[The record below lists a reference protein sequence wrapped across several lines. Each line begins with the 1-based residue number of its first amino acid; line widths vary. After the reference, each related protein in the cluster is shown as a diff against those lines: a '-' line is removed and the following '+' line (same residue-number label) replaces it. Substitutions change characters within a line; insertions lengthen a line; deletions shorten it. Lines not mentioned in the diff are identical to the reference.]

1 MRLLHTG
8 DWHVGKTLRGRSRAD
23 EHRAVLAE
31 IADIADD
38 RKVDAV
44 LVAGDLFD
52 TAAPGPESEEIVYE
66 TLLRLS
72 RERPVVAIAGNH
84 DNPNR
89 FHAVKPLLELGNV
102 IALPRVAR
110 PDEGGVVELDTAGG
124 ERARIVLLPFVSQR
138 GIVKAEALM
147 SQDADEHAGEYAER
161 LSQVLQRLCQVGDGL
176 VPSRASAADPAAVNL
191 VLAHAMVHGGTMGG
205 GERSAH
211 TVFQY
216 SIPTSAFP
224 VDYHYVALGHLHRA
238 QKLEGACPIHYSG
251 SPLQL
256 DFGETEDDKCVNLVE
271 AVPGQ
276 PARVEPVEL
285 SEGRRLRKVSGTLA
299 TLHELAK
306 TVGDEF
312 LLVVV
317 DETPTADWPTRCGR
331 CCRMPSRCGFD
342 DRRPA
347 QPERHRSSRPAA
359 EAVPQVLGAH
369 RRIRGSGRRLF
380 DELLEAVADAP

>member
-1 MRLLHTG
+1 MRFLHTG

-38 RKVDAV
+38 RKVDTV

-66 TLLRLS
+66 VLLRLA
-72 RERPVVAIAGNH
+72 RDRTVVVIAGNH

-89 FHAVKPLLELGNV
+89 FHAVRPLLGLGNV

-110 PDEGGVVELDTAGG
+110 PNDGGVVEVAAKSG

-138 GIVKAEALM
+138 GIVKAEELM
-147 SQDADEHAGEYAER
+147 SQDADEHAGAYAER
-161 LSQVLQRLCQVGDGL
+161 LGKVLTELC
-176 VPSRASAADPAAVNL
+176 ATADSDAVNL

-216 SIPTSAFP
+216 SIPTAAFP
-224 VDYHYVALGHLHRA
+224 RDYHYVALGHLHRA
-238 QKLEGACPIHYSG
+238 QQLGDQPPICYSG

-256 DFGETEDDKCVNLVE
+256 DFAETEDAKSVNVVE
-271 AVPGQ
+271 ANPGQ
-276 PARVEPVEL
+276 PAKVEQVPL
-285 SEGRRLRKVSGTLA
+285 SSGRRLRRVTGSMVALA
-299 TLHELAK
+299 ELADAA
-306 TVGDEF
+306 GDDF
-312 LLVVV
+312 LLVEVQELPRSGLADDV
-317 DETPTADWPTRCGR
+317 RELLPNAVEVRVRTPEGGADEPRSHGGRAPQELFHDYLAD
-331 CCRMPSRCGFD
+331 
-342 DRRPA
+342 
-347 QPERHRSSRPAA
+347 
-359 EAVPQVLGAH
+359 LGA
-369 RRIRGSGRRLF
+369 SSESVEALF
-380 DELLEAVADAP
+380 GELLEDADAA

>member
-1 MRLLHTG
+1 MRFLHTG

-66 TLLRLS
+66 VLLRLA
-72 RERPVVAIAGNH
+72 RDRTVVVIAGNH

-89 FHAVKPLLELGNV
+89 FHAVRPLLGLGNV

-110 PDEGGVVELDTAGG
+110 PNDGGVVEVAAKSG

-138 GIVKAEALM
+138 GIVKAEELM
-147 SQDADEHAGEYAER
+147 SQDADEHAGAYAER
-161 LSQVLQRLCQVGDGL
+161 LAKVLTELC
-176 VPSRASAADPAAVNL
+176 ATADPDAVNL

-216 SIPTSAFP
+216 SIPTTAFP
-224 VDYHYVALGHLHRA
+224 RDYHYVALGHLHRA
-238 QKLEGACPIHYSG
+238 QQLGDQPPLCYSG

-256 DFGETEDDKCVNLVE
+256 DFGETEDAKSVNFVE
-271 AVPGQ
+271 AKPGQ
-276 PARVEPVEL
+276 PAKVEQVPL
-285 SEGRRLRKVSGTLA
+285 SSGRRLHRVSGSIVALA
-299 TLHELAK
+299 ELADAA
-306 TVGDEF
+306 GDDF
-312 LLVVV
+312 LLVEVQELPRSGLADDV
-317 DETPTADWPTRCGR
+317 RELLPNAVEVRVRTPEG
-331 CCRMPSRCGFD
+331 G
-342 DRRPA
+342 
-347 QPERHRSSRPAA
+347 AA
-359 EAVPQVLGAH
+359 EPRTHGGRAPQELFHDYLADLGA
-369 RRIRGSGRRLF
+369 SNESVEALF
-380 DELLEAVADAP
+380 DELLEDADAA

>member
-1 MRLLHTG
+1 MRFLHTG

-31 IADIADD
+31 IADIADHSQ
-38 RKVDAV
+38 VDAV

-66 TLLRLS
+66 VLLRLA
-72 RERPVVAIAGNH
+72 RDRPVVVIAGNH

-89 FHAVKPLLELGNV
+89 FHAVKPLLGLGNV

-110 PDEGGVVELDTAGG
+110 PDHGGVVEVSAKSG

-147 SQDADEHAGEYAER
+147 TQDADEHAGAYAER
-161 LSQVLQRLCQVGDGL
+161 LAQVLAQLC
-176 VPSRASAADPAAVNL
+176 ATADPDAANL

-216 SIPTSAFP
+216 SIPTAAFP
-224 VDYHYVALGHLHRA
+224 KDYHYIALGHLHRA
-238 QKLEGACPIHYSG
+238 QQLGDQPPICYSG

-256 DFGETEDDKCVNLVE
+256 DFGETEDAKSVNIVE
-271 AVPGQ
+271 TKPGQ
-276 PARVEPVEL
+276 PAKVVQEPLSSGRGLRRV
-285 SEGRRLRKVSGTLA
+285 GGTMAALA
-299 TLHELAK
+299 ELADS
-306 TVGDEF
+306 VGDDF
-312 LLVVV
+312 LLVEVQEV
-317 DETPTADWPTRCGR
+317 PQSGLADEVRKLLPNAVEVRVRAIEGGSDGPPTRGGR
-331 CCRMPSRCGFD
+331 
-342 DRRPA
+342 A
-347 QPERHRSSRPAA
+347 
-359 EAVPQVLGAH
+359 PQELFNDYLADIGA
-369 RRIRGSGRRLF
+369 SNESVKSLF
-380 DELLEAVADAP
+380 DELLEDADAA

>member
-1 MRLLHTG
+1 MRFLHTG

-66 TLLRLS
+66 ILLRLAH
-72 RERPVVAIAGNH
+72 ERTVIAIAGNH

-89 FHAVKPLLELGNV
+89 FNAVKPLLGLGNV

-110 PDEGGVVELDTAGG
+110 PEDGGVVEVSTRSG
-124 ERARIVLLPFVSQR
+124 ERARVVLLPFVSQR

-147 SQDADEHAGEYAER
+147 TQDADEHVGAYAER
-161 LSQVLQRLCQVGDGL
+161 LLTVLSQLSGK
-176 VPSRASAADPAAVNL
+176 ADPTAVNV

-216 SIPTSAFP
+216 SIPTTAFP
-224 VDYHYVALGHLHRA
+224 TDYHYVALGHLHRA
-238 QKLEGACPIHYSG
+238 QQLRDQPPICYSG

-256 DFGETEDDKCVNLVE
+256 DFGETEDAKSVDVVE
-271 AVPGQ
+271 AKPGQ
-276 PARVEPVEL
+276 PAAVEQVPL
-285 SEGRRLRKVSGTLA
+285 SAGRRLRRISGSMASLA
-299 TLHELAK
+299 ESADSA
-306 TVGDEF
+306 GDDF
-312 LLVVV
+312 LLVEVQ
-317 DETPTADWPTRCGR
+317 ESARPGLADDVRELLPNAVEVRVR
-331 CCRMPSRCGFD
+331 
-342 DRRPA
+342 
-347 QPERHRSSRPAA
+347 AA
-359 EAVPQVLGAH
+359 ESVSDEPRTRGGRAPQELFHDYLEDLGA
-369 RRIRGSGRRLF
+369 GNESVEALF
-380 DELLEAVADAP
+380 DELLEDADAA

>member
-1 MRLLHTG
+1 MRFLHTG

-38 RKVDAV
+38 HKVDAV

-72 RERPVVAIAGNH
+72 GKRPVVVIAGNH

-89 FHAVKPLLELGNV
+89 FNAVKPLLELGNV
-102 IALPRVAR
+102 TALSQVSR
-110 PDEGGVVELDTAGG
+110 PDEGGVVEVRSGSG

-147 SQDADEHAGEYAER
+147 TQDPDQHAVEYADR
-161 LSQVLQRLCQVGDGL
+161 LGRVLEILC
-176 VPSRASAADPAAVNL
+176 ADAGSDAVNL
-191 VLAHAMVHGGTMGG
+191 VLAHAMVVGGKMGG

-216 SIPTSAFP
+216 RISTAAFP
-224 VDYHYVALGHLHRA
+224 ANYHYVALGHLHRA
-238 QKLEGACPIHYSG
+238 QELPGSCPIHYSG

-256 DFGETEDDKCVNLVE
+256 DFGETEDVKSVNIIDAKAGSPPTPAKIDPVPLASGRNLRTVSGRMAMLVE
-271 AVPGQ
+271 L
-276 PARVEPVEL
+276 VE
-285 SEGRRLRKVSGTLA
+285 
-299 TLHELAK
+299 
-306 TVGDEF
+306 TVGDDF
-312 LLVVV
+312 LRIEVQEPPRPGLADEVRDLFPNAVEVLVPSTEVNGPPPPPR
-317 DETPTADWPTRCGR
+317 DGKSPQELFRDYLEGR
-331 CCRMPSRCGFD
+331 GESN
-342 DRRPA
+342 
-347 QPERHRSSRPAA
+347 E
-359 EAVPQVLGAH
+359 EVEK
-369 RRIRGSGRRLF
+369 LF
-380 DELLEAVADAP
+380 AELLEEVQ

>member
-1 MRLLHTG
+1 MRFLHTG

-38 RKVDAV
+38 REVDAV

-72 RERPVVAIAGNH
+72 RKRPVVVIAGNH

-89 FHAVKPLLELGNV
+89 FNAVKPLLELGNV
-102 IALPRVAR
+102 IALPRVAT
-110 PDEGGVVELDTAGG
+110 PEDGGVVDLEIGAG
-124 ERARIVLLPFVSQR
+124 ERAHIVLLPFVSQR
-138 GIVKAEALM
+138 GIVKAKALM
-147 SQDADEHAGEYAER
+147 SKDADEHAGKYSER
-161 LSQVLQRLCQVGDGL
+161 LGQVLNRLCTE
-176 VPSRASAADPAAVNL
+176 ADPAAVNL

-224 VDYHYVALGHLHRA
+224 ADYHYIALGHLHRA
-238 QKLEGACPIHYSG
+238 QELAGGWPIHYSG

-256 DFGETEDDKCVNLVE
+256 DFGETADAKSVNIVE
-271 AVPGQ
+271 AAPGK
-276 PARVEPVEL
+276 PASVEQVTL
-285 SEGRRLRKVSGTLA
+285 STGRKLRRVSGSLA
-299 TLHELAK
+299 TLGEMAN
-306 TVGDEF
+306 TVGDDF
-312 LLVVV
+312 LQVEVQESPRPGLSDDVRELLPNAVEV
-317 DETPTADWPTRCGR
+317 RVPLAESKSEEPLTGGGR
-331 CCRMPSRCGFD
+331 APQELFHDYLEDVG
-342 DRRPA
+342 A
-347 QPERHRSSRPAA
+347 GNERL
-359 EAVPQVLGAH
+359 EV
-369 RRIRGSGRRLF
+369 LF
-380 DELLEAVADAP
+380 DELLEDADAA

>member
-1 MRLLHTG
+1 MRFLHTG

-52 TAAPGPESEEIVYE
+52 SAAPGPESEEIVYE

-72 RERPVVAIAGNH
+72 RKRPVVVIAGNH

-89 FHAVKPLLELGNV
+89 FNAVKPLLELGNV
-102 IALPRVAR
+102 IALPRVAK
-110 PDEGGVVELDTAGG
+110 PEEGGVVDLEIGAG
-124 ERARIVLLPFVSQR
+124 ERAHIVLLPFVSQR

-161 LSQVLQRLCQVGDGL
+161 LSQVLERLC
-176 VPSRASAADPAAVNL
+176 AETNPAAVNL

-224 VDYHYVALGHLHRA
+224 ADYHYVALGHLHRA
-238 QKLEGACPIHYSG
+238 QELPGGCPIHYSG

-256 DFGETEDDKCVNLVE
+256 DFGETEDAKSVNIVE
-271 AVPGQ
+271 ATPWQ
-276 PARVEPVEL
+276 PAGVEQVTL
-285 SEGRRLRKVSGTLA
+285 SAGRRLRRVGGSLA
-299 TLHELAK
+299 TLAELAD
-306 TVGDEF
+306 TVGEDF
-312 LLVVV
+312 LLVEVQ
-317 DETPTADWPTRCGR
+317 ESPRPGLADTVRELLPNAVEVRVPRT
-331 CCRMPSRCGFD
+331 
-342 DRRPA
+342 DRP
-347 QPERHRSSRPAA
+347 PNGDGHNGHP
-359 EAVPQVLGAH
+359 PQELF
-369 RRIRGSGRRLF
+369 RRYLTHIGESNKQVEDLF
-380 DELLEAVADAP
+380 DELLEDADAA

>member
-1 MRLLHTG
+1 MRFLHTA

-66 TLLRLS
+66 ILLRLAQD
-72 RERPVVAIAGNH
+72 RTVVTIAGNH

-89 FHAVKPLLELGNV
+89 FNAIRPLLGLGNV

-110 PDEGGVVELDTAGG
+110 PEDGGVIDVLAKSG
-124 ERARIVLLPFVSQR
+124 ERARIVMLPFVSQR

-147 SQDADEHAGEYAER
+147 TQDADEHAGAYAER
-161 LSQVLQRLCQVGDGL
+161 MATVLAQLCGT
-176 VPSRASAADPAAVNL
+176 ADADAVNL

-216 SIPTSAFP
+216 SIPTAAFP
-224 VDYHYVALGHLHRA
+224 RDYHYVALGHLHRA
-238 QKLEGACPIHYSG
+238 QQLGHQPPICFCG

-256 DFGETEDDKCVNLVE
+256 DFGEIDDAKSVNVVD
-271 AVPGQ
+271 AKPGQ
-276 PARVEPVEL
+276 PAKIEQVPLE
-285 SEGRRLRKVSGTLA
+285 SGRGLRRVSGSMAALTGLA
-299 TLHELAK
+299 DS
-306 TVGDEF
+306 VGDDF
-312 LLVVV
+312 LLVEVQESPRPGLA
-317 DETPTADWPTRCGR
+317 DEVRDLLPNAVEVRVRAAESGPDERPTRGGR
-331 CCRMPSRCGFD
+331 
-342 DRRPA
+342 A
-347 QPERHRSSRPAA
+347 
-359 EAVPQVLGAH
+359 PQELFHDYLADLGA
-369 RRIRGSGRRLF
+369 SNESVEALF
-380 DELLEAVADAP
+380 DELLEDANAA

>member
-1 MRLLHTG
+1 MRFLHTG

-38 RKVDAV
+38 RQVDAV

-52 TAAPGPESEEIVYE
+52 TAAPGSESEEIVYE

-72 RERPVVAIAGNH
+72 RARPVVVIAGNH

-89 FHAVKPLLELGNV
+89 FNAVKPLLELGNV
-102 IALPRVAR
+102 IALPRVAK
-110 PDEGGVVELDTAGG
+110 PEDGGVVELENEAG
-124 ERARIVLLPFVSQR
+124 ERARLVLLPFVSQR
-138 GIVKAEALM
+138 GIVRAKELM

-161 LSQVLQRLCQVGDGL
+161 LGEVLKNLCGE
-176 VPSRASAADPAAVNL
+176 ADPSAVNL

-216 SIPTSAFP
+216 SIPNSAFP
-224 VDYHYVALGHLHRA
+224 ADYHYVALGHLHRA
-238 QKLEGACPIHYSG
+238 QELAGGCPIHYSG

-256 DFGETEDDKCVNLVE
+256 DFGETADAKSVNIVD

-276 PARVEPVEL
+276 PASVEQVSL
-285 SEGRRLRKVSGTLA
+285 SAGRRLRRVSGSLA
-299 TLHELAK
+299 TLAELAD
-306 TVGDEF
+306 TVGDDF
-312 LLVVV
+312 LLVEVKESPRPGLSDDV
-317 DETPTADWPTRCGR
+317 RELLANAVEVRVPLGESGSEPPTRRGR
-331 CCRMPSRCGFD
+331 APQELFHDYLEDVG
-342 DRRPA
+342 
-347 QPERHRSSRPAA
+347 SSNEQV
-359 EAVPQVLGAH
+359 EA
-369 RRIRGSGRRLF
+369 LF
-380 DELLEAVADAP
+380 DELLEDADAA

>member
-1 MRLLHTG
+1 MRFLHTG

-52 TAAPGPESEEIVYE
+52 TAAPGPESEEIVYK

-72 RERPVVAIAGNH
+72 GERPVVVIAGNH

-89 FHAVKPLLELGNV
+89 FNAVKPLLELGNV
-102 IALPRVAR
+102 IALPRVAK
-110 PDEGGVVELDTAGG
+110 PEEGGVVDLDVGHG
-124 ERARIVLLPFVSQR
+124 ERAHIVLLPFVSQR

-161 LSQVLQRLCQVGDGL
+161 LSQVLARLCRVGDGL
-176 VPSRASAADPAAVNL
+176 VPSRATAADPAAVNL
-191 VLAHAMVHGGTMGG
+191 ILAHAMVHGGTMGG

-224 VDYHYVALGHLHRA
+224 ADYHYVALGHLHRA
-238 QKLEGACPIHYSG
+238 QELAGGCPIHYSG

-256 DFGETEDDKCVNLVE
+256 DFGETEDEKSVNIVE
-271 AVPGQ
+271 ATPGQ
-276 PARVEPVEL
+276 PASVEQVPL
-285 SEGRRLRKVSGTLA
+285 SAGRRLRRVSGSLA
-299 TLHELAK
+299 TLADLAD
-306 TVGDEF
+306 TVGEDF
-312 LLVVV
+312 LLVEVQESPRPGLADDV
-317 DETPTADWPTRCGR
+317 RELLANAVEVRVPLAETKSEREGTRRGRAPQDLFHDYLEDVGASDE
-331 CCRMPSRCGFD
+331 RM
-342 DRRPA
+342 
-347 QPERHRSSRPAA
+347 E
-359 EAVPQVLGAH
+359 V
-369 RRIRGSGRRLF
+369 LF
-380 DELLEAVADAP
+380 DELLEDADAA